1 MISLLYCRLDER
13 KAWNIDTVKT
23 FLLEVWIIGGKGME
37 LIPGTGTPSP
47 WEPGIFSLAIYGLL
61 VLILIAA
68 LLFLSGWLGEKKPN
82 PDKLRPY
89 ECGII
94 PTGTA
99 RFRYPVAFY
108 LIAAFFLIF
117 DVEAAY
123 IFSWAIAFDRLG
135 WAGWCQISFFIS
147 VLLISLFYLWKK
159 GGLEWEPIPKHR
171 DIQKT
176 SS

>member
-1 MISLLYCRLDER
+1 MESIPSINSL
-13 KAWNIDTVKT
+13 
-23 FLLEVWIIGGKGME
+23 
-37 LIPGTGTPSP
+37 SP
-47 WEPGIFSLAIYGLL
+47 WEPGILALGVFTFMIL
-61 VLILIAA
+61 VLVAA

-82 PDKLRPY
+82 PEKLRPY

-94 PTGTA
+94 PTGMA

-135 WAGWCQISFFIS
+135 WAGWWQIYLFITI
-147 VLLISLFYLWKK
+147 LLIGLFYLWKK
-159 GGLEWEPIPKHR
+159 GGLAWGPTPKDR
-171 DIQKT
+171 DVRET

>member
-1 MISLLYCRLDER
+1 MESLPDIKNL
-13 KAWNIDTVKT
+13 
-23 FLLEVWIIGGKGME
+23 
-37 LIPGTGTPSP
+37 PP
-47 WEPGIFSLAIYGLL
+47 WEPGILALAMFAFMTLAL
-61 VLILIAA
+61 VIA
-68 LLFLSGWLGEKKPN
+68 LLLLSSWLGEKKPN
-82 PDKLRPY
+82 PEKLRPY

-99 RFRYPVAFY
+99 RFPYPVAFY

-135 WAGWCQISFFIS
+135 WSGWLQISFFI
-147 VLLISLFYLWKK
+147 VILLISLFYIWKK
-159 GGLEWEPIPKHR
+159 GGLEWGPTARKNPTTSE
-171 DIQKT
+171 T